1 VNNMPEMT
9 SQSAQGPFLTLPSA
23 QVVEP
28 FGKINY
34 RQEVD
39 GRLWVRAYVLME
51 RAIEGAHTGIA
62 LDGSGTMHPLF
73 GGRRPD
79 EPNRVSPF
87 AQNMSS
93 YLARKLDGRGLTSVI
108 YWALGEDGKGIEELG
123 KFTAEEAENTIFSG
137 PKNYGLHTCLL
148 PALQYFINTSDQS
161 NWGFFVFIT
170 DGRLEDMPDVKA
182 YTRQLAREVQDGQRA
197 PLKLI
202 IVGMGAGIDRVQLEE
217 LDNLD
222 TGTNV
227 DLWDHKI
234 ADDMQ
239 QLAEIFTEL
248 VDESVI
254 VAQQG
259 RILDSSGGMV
269 KDFRDTGVPALMEFY
284 LPPGSPGFILEI
296 EKAQVAQKIL

>member
-1 VNNMPEMT
+1 MPET
-9 SQSAQGPFLTLPSA
+9 TTQSAQGSFLTLPSS

-34 RQEVD
+34 RQEAD
-39 GRLWVRAYVLME
+39 GRLWVRAYILME

-62 LDGSGTMHPLF
+62 LDGSGTMRALF
-73 GGRRPD
+73 GGRRPE

-93 YLARKLDGRGLTSVI
+93 YLARKLDSRGLTSVI
-108 YWALGEDGKGIEELG
+108 YWALGADGKGVEDLG
-123 KFTAEEAENTIFSG
+123 TFSADEAERFTFGG
-137 PKNYGLHTCLL
+137 PKDYGLHTCLL
-148 PALQYFINTSDQS
+148 PAIQHFIHSVNSS
-161 NWGFFVFIT
+161 HWGFFVFVT
-170 DGRLEDMPDVKA
+170 DGRLEDLADVKA
-182 YTRQLAREVQDGQRA
+182 YTRQLAQEIQDGKRA

-202 IVGMGAGIDRVQLEE
+202 IVGMGAGIDRLQLEE

-248 VDESVI
+248 VDERVI

-259 RILDSSGGMV
+259 RILDSNGVIV
-269 KDFRDTGVPALMEFY
+269 KDYRDTGVPALMEFF
-284 LPPGSPGFILEI
+284 LPPGSTGFILEI